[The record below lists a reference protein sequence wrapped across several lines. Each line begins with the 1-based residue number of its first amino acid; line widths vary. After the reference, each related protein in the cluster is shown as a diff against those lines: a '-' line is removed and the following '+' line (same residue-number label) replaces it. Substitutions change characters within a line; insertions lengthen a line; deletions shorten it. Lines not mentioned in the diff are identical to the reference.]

1 MMRQQPKITTV
12 FKETKTKIP
21 NSIYSKVLG
30 TAALQLQRGS
40 AASLSHGS
48 CTDTPSPAALLA
60 VQNDFLCPR
69 SRAGSLQGAEHCSPL
84 SCSMSVG
91 AQSSAAAGTQSLLLP
106 HALFCTAAAL
116 LWLRFQIPTTSVSQ
130 SSLQADLSLQ
140 PLGKAPS
147 IRLFLRDSKPSC
159 AKPVQWESGPP
170 AQKQNST
177 CKASQ
182 HAAHCQ
188 LSKGALHLAMLS
200 YAAA

>member
-91 AQSSAAAGTQSLLLP
+91 AQSSAAAGIQSLLLP

-116 LWLRFQIPTTSVSQ
+116 LWLPFQIPTTSVSQ

-147 IRLFLRDSKPSC
+147 IRLFLREHQTKLCEAC
-159 AKPVQWESGPP
+159 AM
-170 AQKQNST
+170 
-177 CKASQ
+177 
-182 HAAHCQ
+182 
-188 LSKGALHLAMLS
+188 GALCQGIWTSCTETEQYLQSLSACCSLPAIKRCLALS
-200 YAAA
+200 YA